1 MVNKPTLAEVKGIAP
16 ISSVLETD
24 ILLLNYTSTLL
35 LWMVEQYAHIGY
47 RLYPSSTYMLSG
59 RKEEIRTL
67 GRLHAIALAGLHL
80 KPLGHLSIYCKYY
93 VLLYDKEINF
103 LTKL

>member
-35 LWMVEQYAHIGY
+35 LWMVEQYAHIEPPL
-47 RLYPSSTYMLSG
+47 RLDIYMLSG

-80 KPLGHLSIYCKYY
+80 KPLGHLSIYRKYY